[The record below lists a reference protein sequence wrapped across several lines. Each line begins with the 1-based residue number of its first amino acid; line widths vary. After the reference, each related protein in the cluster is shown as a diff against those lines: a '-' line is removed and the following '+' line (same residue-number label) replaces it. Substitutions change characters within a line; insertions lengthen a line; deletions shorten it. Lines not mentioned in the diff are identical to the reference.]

1 MTVATPLAL
10 VSALAAERMP
20 LTDVKLMVSPLTT
33 LLLASVTVA
42 RMVLVLIP
50 SADKLFG
57 LTETET
63 AVTGPA
69 TKVTVVVSLTPPE
82 VAVTVAVPRLV
93 ALVRVKV
100 ATPFVVVAVAAE
112 RVPAVVMKLTEVPS
126 AILFPVVSFTLA
138 VMSVEEVPSATMLE
152 LPGVTLTEP
161 TFALIIVIVSD
172 PVVPFVDV
180 AVTVSDPPAGIVL
193 GAV

>member
-57 LTETET
+57 LTETAT
-63 AVTGPA
+63 ALTGPA
-69 TKVTVVVSLTPPE
+69 TKVTVVVSFTPPE

-93 ALVRVKV
+93 ALVRVTV
-100 ATPFVVVAVAAE
+100 ATPFVVMALAADK
-112 RVPAVVMKLTEVPS
+112 VPAVVEKLTVVPS
-126 AILFPVVSFTLA
+126 GTKWLLVFLTVARMT
-138 VMSVEEVPSATMLE
+138 VESEPSATMVL
-152 LPGVTLTEP
+152 LPEVTATEP
-161 TFALIIVIVSD
+161 TGTAVMVMV
-172 PVVPFVDV
+172 VVPKTPLLDV
-180 AVTVSDPPAGIVL
+180 AVTVSVPPAGTVL
-193 GAV
+193 GVV

>member
-1 MTVATPLAL
+1 MPLTL
-10 VSALAAERMP
+10 VTAVAAERLP
-20 LTDVKLMVSPLTT
+20 PTTAKLMVSPDTG
-33 LLLASVTVA
+33 LLWRSFTVA
-42 RMVLVLIP
+42 WIVLVLTP
-50 SADKLFG
+50 SADRLSG
-57 LTETET
+57 VASTLT

-69 TKVTVVVSLTPPE
+69 TKLTVVVSFTPPE
-82 VAVTVAVPRLV
+82 VAVIVAVPRMVGLV
-93 ALVRVKV
+93 SVSV

-112 RVPAVVMKLTEVPS
+112 RVPAVVMKLTDVPS
-126 AILFPVVSFTLA
+126 AILFPLVSFTMA
-138 VMSVEEVPSATMLE
+138 VMSVAEVPSATMLE